1 MSDRGKTVAII
12 GQGYVGLP
20 LAMAAV
26 DAGWSVIGVENSRA
40 KYEGI
45 AAGVSPVEDVSSD
58 LVKGAMAAGKYRI
71 TNDVSDVADA
81 SIVVICVPTPLNDA
95 REPDLAILESAV
107 SGIAPYLVSG
117 TLVISES
124 TSYPGTVRDVVAPMI
139 ERLKSSSDV
148 AIDVAAAPERVNPG
162 DVKYHQK
169 NTPRLVGGLDA
180 VSTKRAVDFYN
191 TICDEVVQ
199 VSQPEVAETAKLL
212 ENTFRLVNIALV
224 NQLAQLCADQNI
236 NVHEVIDAAATKPY
250 GYMKF
255 TPSVGV
261 GGHCIPVDP
270 MYLSW
275 WAEKNGSKATI
286 IDESDAINL
295 GMPIYVSKRVRE
307 LIPASAKTKRVLIMG
322 VAYKPGV
329 SDVRETPATSL
340 RDDLIA
346 QGCEVGWLDPL
357 VSEWEGLTP
366 VSVDWECDA
375 AVVATA
381 QPGMPVAAIAGR
393 GVPVLDCTGSFAHL
407 ENVTRL

>member
-1 MSDRGKTVAII
+1 MSDRLRTVAII

-26 DAGWSVIGVENSRA
+26 DAGWSVIGVENSQS

-45 AAGVSPVEDVSSD
+45 AAGISPVEDVSS
-58 LVKGAMAAGKYRI
+58 VTMQAAMDAGKYKI
-71 TNDVSDVADA
+71 SNSVSDVSTA
-81 SIVVICVPTPLNDA
+81 SIVVICVPTPLNEE
-95 REPDLAILESAV
+95 REPDLVILESAV
-107 SGIAPYLVSG
+107 SAIAPHLASG

-139 ERLKSSSDV
+139 ARLKSSADIQV
-148 AIDVAAAPERVNPG
+148 DIAVAPERVNPG

-191 TICDEVVQ
+191 TICDEVVE
-199 VSQPEVAETAKLL
+199 VSTPEIAETAKLL

-236 NVHEVIDAAATKPY
+236 NVHEVIDAASTKPY

-275 WAEKNGSKATI
+275 WAEKNGSKASI
-286 IDESDAINL
+286 IDESEAINL
-295 GMPIYVSKRVRE
+295 GMPIYVSKRVRA
-307 LIPASAKTKRVLIMG
+307 LIPAGAKSKRVLIMG

-329 SDVRETPATSL
+329 SDVRETPATAL

-346 QGCEVGWLDPL
+346 QGCEVAWLDPL
-357 VSEWEGLTP
+357 VSEWDGLTP
-366 VSVDWECDA
+366 VGVDWECDA

-381 QPGMPVAAIAGR
+381 QPGMPVAVIAAR
-393 GVPVLDCTGSFAHL
+393 GVPVLDCTGAFAHL

>member
-1 MSDRGKTVAII
+1 MSVFAGPEINES
-12 GQGYVGLP
+12 GLV
-20 LAMAAV
+20 LYL

-40 KYEGI
+40 KYEGM

-139 ERLKSSSDV
+139 ERLKSSADV

>member
-1 MSDRGKTVAII
+1 MSDRLRTVAII

-26 DAGWSVIGVENSRA
+26 DAGWSVIGVENSQS

-45 AAGVSPVEDVSSD
+45 AAGISPVEDVSS
-58 LVKGAMAAGKYRI
+58 VTMQAAMDAGKYKI
-71 TNDVSDVADA
+71 SNSVSDVSTA
-81 SIVVICVPTPLNDA
+81 SIVVICVPTPLNEE
-95 REPDLAILESAV
+95 REPDLVILESAV
-107 SGIAPYLVSG
+107 SAIAPHLASG

-139 ERLKSSSDV
+139 ARLKSSADIQV
-148 AIDVAAAPERVNPG
+148 DIAVAPERVNPG

-191 TICDEVVQ
+191 TICDEVVE
-199 VSQPEVAETAKLL
+199 VSTPEIAETAKLL

-236 NVHEVIDAAATKPY
+236 NVHEVIDAASTKPY

-275 WAEKNGSKATI
+275 WAEKNGSKASI
-286 IDESDAINL
+286 IDESEAINL
-295 GMPIYVSKRVRE
+295 GMPIYVSKRVRA
-307 LIPASAKTKRVLIMG
+307 LIPAGAKSKRVLIMG

-329 SDVRETPATSL
+329 SDVRETPATAL

-346 QGCEVGWLDPL
+346 QGCEVAWLDPL
-357 VSEWEGLTP
+357 VSEWDGLTP
-366 VSVDWECDA
+366 VGVDWGCDA

-381 QPGMPVAAIAGR
+381 QPGMPVAVIAAR
-393 GVPVLDCTGSFAHL
+393 GVPVLDCTGAFAHL